1 LQRGKNANRKGWLS
15 ASGEKK
21 KNVSEW
27 RSKRHDGKQKEKSA
41 INSELRTGPSPL
53 GLEQDEGMKTD
64 SQTDGAPTEDTTRD
78 EAGAPVDVI
87 CHPRLLRE
95 TVNPKESAKE
105 AESVLHLDLRCPL
118 PGTANVSAREKGK
131 GTEIE
136 IENIDHFL
144 LDHLVL
150 FHLPDDATIPGQD
163 PVLPLV

>member
-1 LQRGKNANRKGWLS
+1 
-15 ASGEKK
+15 
-21 KNVSEW
+21 VSEW

-41 INSELRTGPSPL
+41 IDSELRTGPSPL
-53 GLEQDEGMKTD
+53 GLEQDEGMKTA

-87 CHPRLLRE
+87 CLPRLPRE
-95 TVNPKESAKE
+95 TANPNGSAKE
-105 AESVLHLDLRCPL
+105 AESVLHLDLRCPR

-131 GTEIE
+131 GTE